1 MKTIT
6 KRSRAQALMARVAR
20 VRSGILIAMLALVAM
35 QASAMSIREL
45 RGLEASDKEHGAFY
59 VQYYLIGSMEG
70 IFEANAHTGRSG
82 GKPTVCL
89 NGRRIEPRMA
99 KSIYDGELR
108 RNPGLYE
115 ADMPVELVM
124 RNGLTAAYGC

>member
-1 MKTIT
+1 M
-6 KRSRAQALMARVAR
+6 AR
-20 VRSGILIAMLALVAM
+20 VRSGLLAAMLALLAA
-35 QASAMSIREL
+35 QACAMSLREL
-45 RGLEASDKEHGAFY
+45 RALEASDKEHGALY
-59 VQYYLIGSMEG
+59 AQYYLIGSMEG
-70 IFEANAHTGRSG
+70 VLEANAHASRSG

-89 NGRRIEPRMA
+89 NGRRVEPRMA

-124 RNGLTAAYGC
+124 RNGLTAAYAC